1 MNQELDEIKPVDFK
15 AFRSQYTLVHNNRSV
30 VFSLHNILD
39 EETGVKYSGDF
50 EIKLFLSLKE
60 RGIVAAN
67 AGRRN
72 IGIDPF
78 EEVFTLNK
86 VVCELQAKCTLCPDW
101 FKDDKAF
108 EIVGIQPIDRI
119 FTLVKAAQEEY
130 KEMMNG
136 R

>member
-1 MNQELDEIKPVDFK
+1 MQDLDGIKPIDLK
-15 AFRSQYTLVHNNRSV
+15 EFRGQYTLVHNSKSV
-30 VFSLHNILD
+30 VFSLSNILD
-39 EETGVKYSGDF
+39 EETGVKYSGEF
-50 EIKLFLSLKE
+50 EVKLFLTLKE
-60 RGIVAAN
+60 RGIVAAA

-78 EEVFTLNK
+78 EETFTLNK
-86 VVCELQAKCTLCPDW
+86 VVCELQTKCIVCPDW

-119 FTLVKAAQEEY
+119 FTLVKAAHEEY
-130 KEMMNG
+130 KESMNN